1 MASKMTAEQ
10 LRAIFRPDQEL
21 SLVLD
26 RDQQRTM
33 LDVRESKVYGLE
45 EHRLII
51 AQTNPPLAWSMVKR
65 ELEVTLLISRISE
78 GGYVIKRIGF
88 KSTVLDLPEKLETT
102 RQVAL
107 PAICMT
113 LPQSVYPTDLRFN
126 SRYDL
131 PSLLP
136 IEVVQCS
143 QTGVSMPQ
151 SPVYRVQNLSE
162 GGMLL
167 SYRML
172 SPAKAP
178 VMGEVA
184 YYSCSVDKRPP
195 FQFQAQVVRLQPL
208 DRLDLLNFMAIKFL
222 GLDGRPKKHI
232 TETIEDINQLEASF
246 VFPDQVKFEL

>member
-1 MASKMTAEQ
+1 MASKMTPEQ
-10 LRAIFRPDQEL
+10 LKTIFRPDQEL
-21 SLVLD
+21 SIVLD

-33 LDVRESKVYGLE
+33 LDIRESKVYGLE

-51 AQTNPPLAWSMVKR
+51 AQTNPPLGWGMVKR

-107 PAICMT
+107 PAICLT
-113 LPQSVYPTDLRFN
+113 LPQSVYPTDLRFHP
-126 SRYDL
+126 RYDL

-136 IEVVQCS
+136 IEVMQCS

-151 SPVYRVQNLSE
+151 SPIYRVQNLSE

-172 SPAKAP
+172 PPAKAP

-184 YYSCSVDKRPP
+184 YFSCGVDKRSP
-195 FQFQAQVVRLQPL
+195 FQVQAQIVRLRPL
-208 DRLDLLNFMAIKFL
+208 DRMDLLNFMAIKFL
-222 GLDGRPKKHI
+222 GLDGRPKKRI
-232 TETIEDINQLEASF
+232 TETIQDINQLEICF
-246 VFPDQVKFEL
+246 VFPEQVKLEL